1 MNDEYRLARA
11 EAQISY
17 LAARSAALEGL
28 VRVLVLEVLG
38 DDPARLERYKYA
50 IRMGAKDARRLD
62 EPDGEL
68 FDEIYR
74 ETFEQLLKP
83 MMPIE

>member
-1 MNDEYRLARA
+1 MQNEHDFARA
-11 EAQISY
+11 EAQIFY
-17 LAARSAALEGL
+17 LGARSAALEGL
-28 VRVLVLEVLG
+28 IRILILEVLG

-50 IRMGAKDARRLD
+50 MRMGAKDARRAD

-68 FDEIYR
+68 FDEIYH

-83 MMPIE
+83 IAPIE